1 MFVNGVILLPGVNKL
16 RKGFVMTE
24 AQVEF
29 KSEQYVRCFDLPNCS
44 LCKHFELMGVF
55 EYCNLHETI
64 TDGKLCNGFRIKN
77 ANA

>member
-1 MFVNGVILLPGVNKL
+1 
-16 RKGFVMTE
+16 MTE
-24 AQVEF
+24 AKIDFV
-29 KSEQYVRCFDLPNCS
+29 SEQFATFFRLPNCS
-44 LCKHFELMGVF
+44 VCKHFQLVGVF